1 MHKSYRIVLL
11 SLCVWASLFADTQAP
26 TRHTD
31 TKPLRHIPAKALP
44 LPAAASA
51 VVRQSIASAPQ
62 PDLDRRRTFRMPSNE
77 ELRDW
82 IAYSREN
89 GEEGARIWA
98 KRYGVTIRKEKIG
111 DIDVYRLLPRQKSYN
126 DALFVYL
133 HGGAYLFGGG
143 MSGLHEAILIASR
156 IGIAVLSVDYRMP
169 PDYPYPTAVEDVVT
183 VYKKIRERYA
193 PNRIVMGGSSSGG
206 GLTLA
211 VVQTLQKRHITLPA
225 ALFVGSPWA
234 DLTKTGDSLYVNE
247 AVDRKIVTY
256 DGFIAAAAKLYAHG
270 HDLKESGLSPLY
282 GDFSH
287 FPPTMLVTGT
297 RDLFLSLT
305 VRVHRKLRA
314 ANVPSDLHLFEGLSH
329 VDYFV
334 LPESAES
341 KETYRELKRFLDR
354 YLH

>member
-1 MHKSYRIVLL
+1 MQKGYRIALL
-11 SLCVWASLFADTQAP
+11 AICVWTSLFADTQAP
-26 TRHTD
+26 TRHIE
-31 TKPLRHIPAKALP
+31 TKPLQQIPAKALP
-44 LPAAASA
+44 LPSAASA
-51 VVRQSIASAPQ
+51 VVRESIAHAPQ
-62 PDLDRRRTFRMPSNE
+62 PNLDQRRAFRMPNKA
-77 ELRDW
+77 ELRNW

-111 DIDVYRLLPRQKSYN
+111 NVDVYRLLPRQQRYN
-126 DALFVYL
+126 DAIFLYL

-143 MSGLHEAILIASR
+143 MSGMHEAILIASR
-156 IGIAVLSVDYRMP
+156 VGIPVLSVDYRMP
-169 PDYPYPTAVEDVVT
+169 PDYPYPTAIDDVVK
-183 VYKKIRERYA
+183 VYKALLKRYDA
-193 PNRIVMGGSSSGG
+193 SHIAMGGSSSGG

-211 VVQTLQKRHITLPA
+211 VVQTLKKRRIPLPA

-234 DLTKTGDSLYVNE
+234 DLSKTGDSLYVNE

-256 DGFIAAAAKLYAHG
+256 DGFIAAAAKLYADG
-270 HDLKESGLSPLY
+270 HDLKESGLSPIY

-305 VRVHRKLRA
+305 ARVHRKLRA
-314 ANVPSDLHLFEGLSH
+314 ANVPSELHLFEGLSH

-334 LPESAES
+334 LPESPES
-341 KETYRELKRFLDR
+341 KETYRELKAFLKR
-354 YLH
+354 HLR